1 MGRRALDLAS
11 RIKVHRHPS
20 HSRVLAAAFLV
31 ASAIFLPGSQAGQ
44 PPPEL
49 DFKIVRDGDV
59 VGHHR
64 LTFRQDGDTLVV
76 RSDLKIEVTVLFATA
91 YRYEQTR
98 SEVWRNSKLVAMQSV
113 ANDDGTHYDIKGQA
127 GPGGLTVT
135 SQGKSW
141 TVPADSVPASYW
153 NVSMVTAKDRP
164 LIDAQSG
171 TVLNAG
177 VRKIGPEKINVRGRD
192 IVATHYRLGAS
203 QPRDVWYD
211 AQGMWVKMRAKGK
224 DGSVAE
230 WVLK

>member
-1 MGRRALDLAS
+1 MERCARLMRRIGL
-11 RIKVHRHPS
+11 HG
-20 HSRVLAAAFLV
+20 HSIQLRLLAAALLV
-31 ASAIFLPGSQAGQ
+31 ASAIFLPPSQAAQ
-44 PPPEL
+44 TPPPEL

-76 RSDLKIEVTVLFATA
+76 RSDLKIEVTGLLGTA

-98 SEVWRNSKLVAMQSV
+98 SELWRNSKLVAMASV

-127 GPGGLTVT
+127 GPGGMTVT

-141 TVPADSVPASYW
+141 TLPADSVPASYW
-153 NVSMVTAKDRP
+153 NISMVKAQGHP
-164 LIDAQSG
+164 LIDAESG

-177 VRKIGPEKINVRGRD
+177 VTKIGPEKINVRGQD
-192 IVATHYRLGAS
+192 IVATHYRLGAE

-211 AQGMWVKMRAKGK
+211 AQGLWVKMRAKGK